1 MRWCRFALINLSIA
15 ASFCMVQSALAAT
28 SNAAGNTT
36 VKTADNAVH
45 QQPDY
50 VDLPQ
55 QQLAYLYLPQGVVVL
70 QLADAF
76 TPQTTARF
84 RQLVR
89 SRFYDGLPF
98 YRVIDQFVLQAGAG
112 AEEPKTAAGTAK
124 AIAEHLD
131 EKAVHYAGLA
141 AEFSWPV
148 RPVDRYHLIQ
158 KPDLLAAETGFNQG
172 FAVGREQGTE
182 WLLHCPNV
190 VVMARGSEPNSA
202 ATDFA
207 IMQGQ
212 APRHLDKNM
221 AIFGR
226 VIWGQQWLNQVQRG
240 DAAQGGMLDNKH
252 SSKILKLRLGTEL
265 PKAEQLMLQQQN
277 PASAAFATA
286 LSNRRQKIADFY
298 VDKGNGQ
305 LDICYQALSVRIK
318 PAN

>member
-1 MRWCRFALINLSIA
+1 
-15 ASFCMVQSALAAT
+15 MVQTALAAT

-36 VKTADNAVH
+36 ANSAGSAF

-70 QLADAF
+70 QLADVF
-76 TPQTTARF
+76 TPQTSARF

-112 AEEPKTAAGTAK
+112 AEEPKTAAAK
-124 AIAEHLD
+124 ATAEHLN
-131 EKAVHYAGLA
+131 ENAVHYAGLA

-148 RPVDRYHLIQ
+148 RPTDLYHLIQ

-172 FAVGREQGTE
+172 FAVGRQQGTE

-202 ATDFA
+202 TTDFA

-265 PKAEQLMLQQQN
+265 PEAEQLTLQQQN

-286 LSNRRQKIADFY
+286 LSNRRQKTADFY

>member
-1 MRWCRFALINLSIA
+1 MRWCRFALMTLTIAANLSIA
-15 ASFCMVQSALAAT
+15 QRTLAAT
-28 SNAAGNTT
+28 VNLSSASMA
-36 VKTADNAVH
+36 KTADSAVH
-45 QQPDY
+45 PLPDY

-55 QQLAYLYLPQGVVVL
+55 HQLAYLYLPQGVVVL
-70 QLADAF
+70 QLADVF

-84 RQLVR
+84 RQLVL

-112 AEEPKTAAGTAK
+112 ASAPEPAEQAQAK
-124 AIAEHLD
+124 GMQYSA
-131 EKAVHYAGLA
+131 LA

-148 RPVDRYHLIQ
+148 RPADAFHLIQ

-172 FAVGREQGTE
+172 FAVGRQQGTE

-202 ATDFA
+202 TTDFA

-221 AIFGR
+221 AIFAR

-240 DAAQGGMLDNKH
+240 DAAQGGMLDDKH
-252 SSKILKLRLGTEL
+252 SSKILRLRLGTEL
-265 PKAEQLMLQQQN
+265 PIEDQLMLQQQN

-286 LSNRRQKIADFY
+286 LSNRRQKTADFY

-318 PAN
+318 PAI